1 MSTTI
6 DGTAGVTF
14 PAGGVGNPAGAV
26 VGTTDT
32 QTLTNKSIV
41 ATQLTGTIATARMP
55 TGSIV
60 QVVQNTTD
68 PSYTGATST
77 TPTSTG
83 FAVTITPTSAS
94 NKIIILYNGLWYP
107 YDSSGTATNI
117 FMGGLIYRGGSAVRT
132 FSDISHNVG
141 LTSAVLYTHY
151 GIVNINYMDSPATT
165 SATTYTFYVYGNS
178 GNAGTVVF
186 RTTQGNLIAME
197 VVG

>member
-1 MSTTI
+1 MATI
-6 DGTAGVTF
+6 VDGTAGVTF

-60 QVVQNTTD
+60 QVVQNATD
-68 PSYTGATST
+68 PGYSGATST

-107 YDSSGTATNI
+107 YDSSTTAT
-117 FMGGLIYRGGSAVRT
+117 FFAQSGSIYRGGSAIKS
-132 FSDISHNVG
+132 FANYAFEIG
-141 LTSAVLYTHY
+141 LSSAVLYTHY

-165 SATTYTFYVYGNS
+165 SATTYTLYVYGDVN
-178 GNAGTVVF
+178 NASTVGF
-186 RTTQGNLIAME
+186 RTQQGNLIAME